1 MTNIEHHVP
10 LDQLRLLPSSNDQA
24 LITVWLNTFTSP
36 NTQAVYAKTAADF
49 LAFVAKP
56 LNQVTVS
63 DLQSWL
69 ASRPDLAP
77 ASQNTRLTALRSLY
91 RLGTKI
97 GYLTRNPTAVL
108 RNRPVVQRR
117 AERILS
123 EQEVKT
129 LLSAPMLARNRALLY
144 LLYAAGLRASEVVSL
159 QWRDVRYR
167 PDLDQIQVTVFGK
180 GGKTRAVLVPA
191 ILPFLMPGSND
202 IQEHYLFH
210 RPHHPDRPLTRGQV
224 HHIIK
229 TVASQQPGINP
240 AVSAHWLRHA
250 HATHALER
258 GAPLPLV
265 QATLGHASIKTTS
278 VYLHVRPGLSSG
290 QYLSPLAAP
299 PRSDSKPRSDSEPQ

>member
-1 MTNIEHHVP
+1 MLSLIPPTSP
-10 LDQLRLLPSSNDQA
+10 CLLPNSSDQT
-24 LITVWLNTFTSP
+24 LVTVWINTFVST

-49 LAFVAKP
+49 LAFVDKP
-56 LNQVTVS
+56 LNQVTVA

-91 RLGTKI
+91 RLGTKT

-123 EQEVKT
+123 EQEVKN
-129 LLSAPMLARNRALLY
+129 LLSAPMTARNRALLY

-159 QWRDVRYR
+159 QWRNLHYR
-167 PDLDQIQVTVFGK
+167 PDLDQIQITVFGK
-180 GGKTRAVLVPA
+180 GGKTRAVLIPA
-191 ILPFLMPGSND
+191 LLPFLRPGPGD
-202 IQEHYLFH
+202 IPDHFLFH

-229 TVASQQPGINP
+229 TVAKQQTGVNP

-265 QATLGHASIKTTS
+265 QSTLGHASIKTTS

-290 QYLSPLAAP
+290 QYLSPLAAT
-299 PRSDSKPRSDSEPQ
+299 PRSDSEPRSTA